1 MYALLRISST
11 VPPRHQQEGRM
22 MRYTDEQAYAV
33 YTPDA
38 KNLVVVA
45 GAGSGKT
52 HVLVS
57 RFLYL
62 LEKNADWPLNAIVAI
77 TFTKKAAAEMR
88 DRVRAGL
95 EARYFAEVADS
106 AEARRWAGLLAGM
119 DSARIDTI
127 HGLCGDLLR
136 TNAAEAGI
144 DPGFAILDEIDAA
157 LLLDDVIDDVI
168 LRAIENGDD
177 GGAMVAL
184 LETYTEKAIRDV
196 LAETRLHA
204 VDLPEADAEAL
215 VAAWREHFE
224 QSARATMTRTLQR
237 IDALAQETAIPTGCK
252 RGQTLRDLR
261 AMADAISAGEPPDYQ
276 IDAMTRFDLRGG
288 SKKQWASDETFNE
301 AKHIIEDAR
310 DWARANTFD
319 TAQEAEAARLVI
331 YWSQVIA
338 TVRDAYRAA
347 KQQAAALDFDDLER
361 LTRELLTTAGA
372 SAVSRYRGREI
383 KHLMVDEFQ
392 DTNAD
397 QWAIVRALADLDA
410 PETLFVVGDPKQ
422 SIYAFRG
429 ADVSVFGAVCA
440 AISDSDAGCEASLSR
455 SFRTHRPLVQ
465 TFNHLFGALL
475 RRDDESEASAY
486 QVTLGVPM
494 SAQRDQ
500 PPSDAPCVEMLLIG
514 EETDEENAET
524 RRRWE
529 ADEIASRIHALVAER
544 RLIYDREADAT
555 RPVQYGD
562 FAILFRGMTRVSLYE
577 AVFKARGL
585 PFITLSGRG
594 YYDRQE
600 VWDLQNALAA
610 IYNPAD
616 DLALSAALRSPLFT
630 LSDEALFALRTGDSP
645 TRLWEAMQ
653 SPSAERLPAADRP
666 RLAFAVATLRGL
678 RGMAGRV
685 TIAELLRELLA
696 RTGYMAT
703 LSALPDGVQ
712 RRANVEKLI
721 EKAEKSGRVTLSDFL
736 RYLAQMSDKEAREGE
751 APTLSEGT
759 VNIMTVH
766 ASKGL
771 EFPVVV
777 LADASHTGRGTASD
791 VVYDARYGLG
801 CKVPPPPD
809 DEKAD
814 KTRYIY
820 SRIQA
825 LEKERET
832 AENLRLLY
840 VAATRAQDLL
850 IVSGQAKLSKNGGF
864 SAGGSTWLA
873 RLIEAFALADRIAP
887 DAAPQLLDVWPDV
900 PPLRVHMPVGRT
912 AHAEIGAAGSFA
924 WPDVSGAEPTAPPLT
939 APILADGASA
949 HASAHHLAATHI
961 ADLGSIRHTP
971 PHERRFYRDRIRRR
985 VLYDAPNNIRT
996 VSQQRDGRQQGRYI
1010 GQIVHEALRHWHL
1023 PKHTGAGQLERI
1035 LTAYAWRHGITDAAQ
1050 AAGIVSA
1057 CHDLLE
1063 RFERSK
1069 TYHALEN
1076 ARQVYREMPF
1086 IYKRDDYI
1094 IHGVIDVV
1102 YQTAAGDWVVADYKT
1117 GVVRGGDYR
1126 RHARR
1131 YHLQLGIY
1139 ASALAA
1145 QLGEEP
1151 SALVHY
1157 IRGGKDQPVTISRE
1171 AWREALADTPLD
1183 ENIRAALAGDDDHT
1197 QETSAR

>member
-1 MYALLRISST
+1 
-11 VPPRHQQEGRM
+11 M

-38 KNLVVVA
+38 NNLVVVA

-62 LEKNADWPLNAIVAI
+62 LEKNPDWPLNAVVAI
-77 TFTKKAAAEMR
+77 TFTKRAAAEMR

-95 EARYFAEVADS
+95 EARYFAAAADS
-106 AEARRWAGLLAGM
+106 AESRRWAGLLAQM

-144 DPGFAILDEIDAA
+144 DPGFTILDEIDAA
-157 LLLDDVIDDVI
+157 LLLDDVIEDVMQ
-168 LRAIENGDD
+168 RAIERDGDD
-177 GGAMVAL
+177 AMTAL
-184 LETYTEKAIRDV
+184 LTTYPEAAIRDV
-196 LAETRLHA
+196 LAETRLHH
-204 VDLPEADAEAL
+204 VDLPQTDAATL
-215 VAAWREHFE
+215 LSAWRENFAE
-224 QSARATMTRTLQR
+224 AARAFMARTRER
-237 IDALAQETAIPTGCK
+237 IDALADIPTGCK
-252 RGQTLRDLR
+252 RGDMLADLR
-261 AMADAISAGEPPDYQ
+261 AMADAISAGEPPQSY
-276 IDAMTRFDLRGG
+276 IDLIAAFDLRGG
-288 SKKQWASDETFNE
+288 SKKSWVSDEAFDE
-301 AKHIIEDAR
+301 AKHIIESAR
-310 DWARANTFD
+310 DWARANAFD
-319 TAQEAEAARLVI
+319 VAREAEAAELVI
-331 YWSQVIA
+331 CWARAIA
-338 TVRDAYRAA
+338 AVRDAYRAA

-361 LTRELLTTAGA
+361 LTRDLLTTAGA
-372 SAVSRYRGREI
+372 SAISRYRGHEI

-410 PETLFVVGDPKQ
+410 PESLFVVGDPKQ

-440 AISDSDAGCEASLSR
+440 AISRSNVGREVSLSR

-475 RRDDESEASAY
+475 QRDEASEASAY
-486 QVTLGVPM
+486 QVTLGKPM

-500 PPSDAPCVEMLLIG
+500 PPFDAPPVEMVLIG
-514 EETDEENAET
+514 EQTDDENAAS

-529 ADEIASRIHALVAER
+529 ADEIASRIHALVAEGR
-544 RLIYDREADAT
+544 PIYDREADAT

-562 FAILFRGMTRVSLYE
+562 FAILFRGMTHVALYE

-594 YYDRQE
+594 YYNRQE
-600 VWDLQNALAA
+600 VWDLQNALTA

-616 DLALSAALRSPLFT
+616 DLALAAALRSPLFT
-630 LSDEALFALRTGDSP
+630 LSDEALFALRTGESA
-645 TRLWEAMQ
+645 RLWDAMA
-653 SPSAERLPAADRP
+653 SPPVERLPDAERGQ
-666 RLAFAVATLRGL
+666 LAFALATLRDL

-696 RTGYMAT
+696 RTGYIAT

-712 RRANVEKLI
+712 RRANVEKLV
-721 EKAEKSGRVTLSDFL
+721 EKAERSGRVTLSDFL

-751 APTLSEGT
+751 APTLNEGT

-777 LADASHTGRGTASD
+777 LADASYTGRGASSD
-791 VVYDARYGLG
+791 VAYDARYGLG

-809 DEKAD
+809 DAGAE

-820 SRIQA
+820 NQIQA
-825 LEKERET
+825 LDKGREA
-832 AENLRLLY
+832 AESLRLLY

-850 IVSGQAKLSKNGGF
+850 IVSGQAKPLKSGDI

-873 RLIEAFALADRIAP
+873 QLIEAFALADRIVP
-887 DAAPQLLDVWPDV
+887 DAAPQILDVWPDV
-900 PPLRVHMPVGRT
+900 PPVRVHMPPART
-912 AHAEIGAAGSFA
+912 LHAATDTAAPQIFDA
-924 WPDVSGAEPTAPPLT
+924 WPEVSGETVAAPPLT
-939 APILADGASA
+939 APLPEDSRSPRR
-949 HASAHHLAATHI
+949 SAHHLAATDI
-961 ADLGSIRHTP
+961 ADLGSIHHTP
-971 PHERRFYRDRIRRR
+971 PDEGRFYRDRFRRR
-985 VLYDAPNNIRT
+985 VLYDAPNTIRT
-996 VSQQRDGRQQGRYI
+996 VSHQRGERHQGRYI

-1023 PKHTGAGQLERI
+1023 PAKADAARLQRI
-1035 LTAYAWRHGITDAAQ
+1035 LAAYAWRHGITDADE
-1050 AAGIVSA
+1050 AADIIAA
-1057 CHDLLE
+1057 CRGLLE
-1063 RFERSK
+1063 RFQRSK
-1069 TYHALEN
+1069 TYQALEN

-1086 IYKRDDYI
+1086 IYKRDNYI
-1094 IHGVIDVV
+1094 IHGIIDVV
-1102 YQTAAGDWVVADYKT
+1102 YRTAAGDWVVADYKT
-1117 GVVRGGDYR
+1117 GFVRGGDYAA
-1126 RHARR
+1126 HARR
-1131 YHLQLGIY
+1131 YHLQLGVY

-1145 QLGEEP
+1145 QLGAEP

-1157 IRGGKDQPVTISRE
+1157 IRGGREQPIMISRT
-1171 AWREALADTPLD
+1171 AWREALAATPLEAD
-1183 ENIRAALAGDDDHT
+1183 IRAALVDDDDG
-1197 QETSAR
+1197 EESAR